1 MLHTVNKSPLSSR
14 TLGLCLRFAQKGE
27 PILLFEDGVFAAKA
41 GTSVESVMKE
51 AIAKH
56 PVYAL
61 SADVKARGIDK
72 LIDGVKVIDYAGWVD
87 LTVEHKVN
95 NWL

>member
-14 TLGLCLRFAQKGE
+14 SLGLCLRFAQKGE
-27 PILLFEDGVFAAKA
+27 PVLLYEDGVYAAMA
-41 GTSVESVMKE
+41 GTSAEPLIKE
-51 AIAKH
+51 AMAEH
-56 PVYAL
+56 EFYAI
-61 SADVKARGIDK
+61 SADVKARGLDK

-87 LTVEHKVN
+87 LTQDHKIN

>member
-27 PILLFEDGVFAAKA
+27 PILLYEDGVFAVKT
-41 GTSVESVMKE
+41 GTTIESVIKE
-51 AIAKH
+51 AMAKH
-56 PVYAL
+56 PIYAL

-72 LIDGVKVIDYAGWVD
+72 IIDGVKIIDYGGWVD
-87 LTVEHKVN
+87 LTLDHKIN

>member
-1 MLHTVNKSPLSSR
+1 MLHTVNKSPLTSR

-27 PILLFEDGVFAAKA
+27 PVLLYEDGVLAIAA
-41 GTSVESVMKE
+41 GTTVESVIKE
-51 AIAKH
+51 ALANNPI
-56 PVYAL
+56 YAL

-72 LIDGVKVIDYAGWVD
+72 IIDGVKVIDYAGWVD
-87 LTVEHKVN
+87 LTVDHKIN